1 MDELKEKI
9 LQGTIKSLE
18 TIGIK
23 NLVDTIEKSH
33 KEQREYGIAICSNN
47 DAPPF
52 GDIFLSKTTIGNKNN
67 VKFED
72 CKHTQ
77 IGSFHTHI
85 GTNNELSIG
94 DIYAELQSKNN
105 FSCMGIVDNKNKD
118 KKIIN
123 CYINAYHVDPFIALD
138 FYKKQDKFLKQLKE
152 YDIPLKT
159 QSGEIRHI
167 DEMLKGLAPDKKKMM
182 NDLYL
187 EGLEADFQLH
197 IEAEKIS
204 KKHKDPDLIIN
215 INTADTSRK

>member
-9 LQGTIKSLE
+9 LQGTIRSLE

-23 NLVDTIEKSH
+23 NLVNMIEKSH
-33 KEQREYGIAICSNN
+33 KEQREYGVAICSNN
-47 DAPPF
+47 DVPPF
-52 GDIFLSKTTIGNKNN
+52 GDIFLSKMTIGTKNN

-85 GTNNELSIG
+85 GANNELSVG

-105 FSCMGIVDNKNKD
+105 FSCMGITDSKNEN

-123 CYINAYHVDPFIALD
+123 CSINAYHVDPLIALD
-138 FYKKQDKFLKQLKE
+138 FYKKQDKFLKQIKE
-152 YDIPLKT
+152 YNIPLRT
-159 QSGEIRHI
+159 QSGEARHI
-167 DEMLKGLAPDKKKMM
+167 DELLSGLTPDKKKIM
-182 NDLYL
+182 NDIYN
-187 EGLEADFQLH
+187 EAIEADFKLH

-204 KKHKDPDLIIN
+204 KKHKDPDLN
-215 INTADTSRK
+215 INVDTVDT